1 MRRRVTTV
9 YQLKIVLEGIR
20 PPIWRQVLVPA
31 DLRLSHLHQ
40 VLQIVMGWTDS
51 HLHAFAIGGVHYSMP
66 YEELDDDLDMEDERR
81 VRLSSLVPEAKTR
94 FGYQYDF
101 GDDWQHAILVEKILP
116 AEPDRHYPVCLAG
129 KRSGPPEDCGG
140 SWGYGELLKILKSPR
155 HPDHQEMK
163 QWVGE
168 RFEPETVNLEEINQR
183 LRRLRV

>member
-51 HLHAFAIGGVHYSMP
+51 HLHAFVIGGVHYSMP
-66 YEELDDDLDMEDERR
+66 YEELDMEDERR

-94 FGYQYDF
+94 FGY
-101 GDDWQHAILVEKILP
+101 
-116 AEPDRHYPVCLAG
+116 
-129 KRSGPPEDCGG
+129 
-140 SWGYGELLKILKSPR
+140 
-155 HPDHQEMK
+155 
-163 QWVGE
+163 
-168 RFEPETVNLEEINQR
+168 
-183 LRRLRV
+183 